1 MQRTDCFIL
10 ILLAAFLSV
19 TRVQAQEEFVTPPAK
34 LITQFPFRQFSGGVV
49 VVRARL
55 NDLKDTLNF
64 ILDTGSGGIS
74 LDSLTVAELK
84 IPNSPSDKT
93 IRGIAGIRTVNFSNN
108 NTLRLPGLNV
118 ENLNFHIND
127 YEILSSVYGKHVDG
141 IIGYSFLNRYIVK
154 IDYDSLKISVYSKG
168 TMKYPRG
175 GHLLRPQIV
184 NLLIQPARIKDAG
197 DMLARFYFDTGAGLC
212 LLLSEDF
219 VQDSALLNPR
229 RKKVITQVEGL
240 GGKKEMRLT
249 VVKEFRLG
257 PYKFRK
263 VPAYIF
269 ADEFNVTSYP
279 YLGGLIGNDLLR
291 RFNVI
296 LNYERREVYIIPN
309 SHYRDQFDYSY
320 TGLNFYVINNDII
333 ITEVM
338 RHSPAEES
346 GFKPDDVIMAIN
358 GNFTRNIQV
367 YKSML
372 QNTGEK
378 VKVLVLRKGEPLLIP
393 LRVKSIF

>member
-1 MQRTDCFIL
+1 LQRTDCFIL